1 MKNRKLK
8 FVARNKA
15 NLRLKPV
22 MLAMAAIFPCQ
33 VMASIVVDTNEER
46 KLNVGA
52 AANGTPLININDP
65 NNKGIS
71 HNKYADF
78 NVGQQGIIFNN
89 SMQDGVSATGGF
101 VIKNNQLSSEAQVIL
116 NEVTGAKGSHLA
128 GSMEVF
134 GRRADLIV
142 ANENGITVNGVSTV
156 NANNLTLSTGRVN
169 FDQAGNIQLAVERG
183 NVAVEGTGINTDG
196 LSYFDIV
203 SRSATLSGEIAG
215 TADVKIVTGLNDY
228 DTASRTHSVRSLTGN
243 DTPKVAISGTNLG
256 SMYGNRIQLI
266 STESGAGVT
275 HEGSIVGSQGIEI
288 TADGEINLAATVSK
302 NGNIEIAGKSI
313 TLQNNASTG
322 VGGLSAQGDVI
333 LQALAQLDL
342 KSNVIAETGIIRIN
356 AGSLLQSAASL
367 VAKSG
372 ARTSSAIPSIQINVA
387 DRYVISGTLYA
398 VDSHGNRIEG
408 AQVVLSKGKYV
419 VKVGAQTIDN
429 AIVMSD
435 ARLTSLNGDITITA
449 GMLENNQAVLAAQK
463 GSLIFNLTDSLV
475 NNGTVQANGSIELKG
490 RRLKNGGIFAT
501 TDDLKLTLGTVENTG
516 SMYAERVTITTDE
529 LTNTGETALISAD
542 QMTLDGTT
550 AGKLVVSNS
559 DGATIQSTEGDLTL
573 SHIDSLNNRNATIIA
588 KGALKVSNADKVIND
603 NGKLAGENISIENVN
618 TLENKE
624 GKIAANKEISINNIK
639 KVLNELGA
647 IYAYGDIKFT
657 GVDLLTN
664 SNKSVISSLNGSLYF
679 STLENLKN
687 ISGSVLEA
695 AGMIVASDIGLLQNS
710 SDATLQSMGGVS
722 LENIQTVENAGGILT
737 SLSLI
742 MNNINSLVNKGELAN
757 LQALDII
764 ISKVASVVN
773 QNNAYILA
781 ENILKLTEINS
792 LLNEAASLI
801 QADNLSISA
810 KEITNTGYE
819 STIFGIDELSVKADK
834 VNNSDQAVIVS
845 DNNLSITADV
855 IDNGTEAQISAV
867 NYNLEAS
874 SLKNSG
880 VIVSEDVYGD
890 SVIKVTSLDNKS
902 GAISNMGSLEI
913 SATDIKNEDGYVFG
927 GWSLILNKEGD
938 FSNAEGTMIS
948 SNNLNIN
955 ATGNVSIDKAM
966 ESFGTVN
973 ISGKNI
979 YNNESIV
986 SANNIVITGV
996 KIVNNINSL
1005 IYSMGNTILKAS
1017 DAIINM
1023 LRGNILSQQ
1032 QMVMEAGTI
1041 HNQAGVIRSEG
1052 NMFLDAA
1059 NIYNE
1064 STYKGESWDY
1074 SSYQTGKKTREE
1086 GNNLTWGKTH
1096 SVYISLPGLSS
1107 DIALD
1112 VQAEISSGANL
1123 YINQDSETPAIVKNE
1138 GGLIQAKDNVMVRGD
1153 LYNSSKSSSIN
1164 MLEYLKNPLQDKIAL
1179 YFYHWQASWEKE
1191 VNLVFDTFYDMLNY
1205 LYGNGADRDGNY
1217 EQVDSSS
1224 RMKYDLTIKDLASSH
1239 ALLNEMMNK
1248 MFGEQWKATDHSYMI
1263 QRWGEL
1269 VKGSGESV
1277 GSSGA
1282 GEGGASREI
1291 SLLEKMKIYFLPAE
1305 KASIVAGKNFVHTG
1319 GSFNNGIAPEMA
1331 DGAMEN
1337 KVVNVEIGEEQV
1349 STLEQGYE
1357 VKVNKKNISEISM
1370 GISTLPTIATLTEIK
1385 GLFEKSQAFIDHL
1398 ASIASTSSVNSDTG
1412 ATHTVIPMYET
1423 RLPMIDQSKYYGSDY
1438 FFNSIGYNSS
1448 QPTIVIGDN
1457 YFVSELIRR
1466 QLNESTGS
1474 FFAVK
1479 YNVEGADLVKM
1490 MLDNTIE
1497 LVSSEAGAD
1506 FVTGQPLTQ
1515 DQIANLKQ
1523 DIVWFVTESIDG
1535 VDVMVPRI
1543 YLASNTIEEV
1553 KTYNE
1558 TGSAAIHAGNNVV
1571 VDAENIN
1578 NINGSISSGN
1588 DTWLMAE
1595 GDINNISSGMNAG
1608 ITAGG
1613 SATMVSKSGDITNS
1627 GSGLKAGKDINM
1639 YAEEGDVK
1647 IIASVGRDEDGNQ
1660 KIGAYNDGLNA
1671 KGNINIKAKQV
1682 DITGIEITGG
1692 EKEDNVIRVT
1702 ATEGNVNFN
1711 DVHEVNSSYSYDY
1724 QTNGILTTRTE
1735 EVTESSAKAKANT
1748 VKTGGAFIVD
1758 AAQDAVFAGG
1768 EYNASSGAIMAGNDV
1783 ITKTSQDHSYKERK
1797 VTESSLEFGYK
1808 TDVPGLGASETT
1820 HSSLDGV
1827 DTKEAEYNSQGPEGN
1842 MSNSNTKRPGAAATA
1857 DTASFKAG
1865 LKTKETVTRDSKIT
1879 NKNAN
1884 FNFTNGVDI
1893 EAGNTLDIGGMDLT
1907 VGDSATASLSAE
1919 NIISTKYEDVN
1930 KSSTEVKETFSGI
1943 KGEVHSSLIDAY
1955 NKTDNLID
1963 KSLNQDM
1970 EVDALMTAVE
1980 MGGNVS
1986 NVMLND
1992 LAGGSVSAGWSQKT
2006 EKTETETRTENVNKF
2021 YGGQF
2026 IFNSKKD
2033 TTLTGVDIKA
2043 DQVDI
2048 DVGGD
2053 FSMAAA
2059 KSRTT
2064 ESTSTSSHNVSLAG
2078 SGGGGPTGAGAGV
2091 SVDYSGSTS
2100 QRDIDA
2106 TLYSNSSIDA
2116 NSVHVKVKGNM
2127 EMKGANIKAETADVN
2142 VDGDLKIASMQDTY
2156 RETASSGEWGGSVGV
2171 AITSKGILP
2180 TAAVSGGGGSEEH
2193 SSNVTNKQS
2202 GITATGKVIIKA
2214 GGDLNMT
2221 GAHVISENQT
2231 GSIDVGGVINSQ
2243 ELVDNID
2250 SSGTYGGG
2258 GFGMSYKGTP
2268 TGNFYVDT
2276 LDEVH
2281 KKEQQHNTINLDLSG
2296 NNVKGDINAD
2306 IDKKSTVTQDDKKAG
2321 NNISYTIG
2329 VPSKKKSKKAD
2340 NGADIKKPTDNNAT
2354 NPSHTVTPGSG
2365 NNSAFVR
2372 PGNGGNATVR
2382 PGSGNGST
2390 PQKPGNST
2398 PANKP
2403 SHTID
2408 SGNSNNSAKQ
2418 RPGSGGL
2425 STQQPDISRPASKP
2439 SHTIDSGN
2447 SGNVVKQKPGSN
2459 NSASVEPG
2467 RPSTDPAGP
2476 NSSKPA
2482 KKWPTVEPAKPI
2494 VGGPGSSSRPEGG
2507 NFSNSVKPANNS
2519 PAYQRPDNNSANVK
2533 PGRPSANA
2541 GTADSTTPAKK
2552 WPTVQPAK
2560 PIVGGPGSSSRPD
2573 GGNFANSVKPAN
2585 GSPAHDGA
2593 DAGKWKVLMDNQ
2605 TIEKPIK

>member
-78 NVGQQGIIFNN
+78 NVGQQGVIFNN

-134 GRRADLIV
+134 GRKADLIV

-169 FDQAGNIQLAVERG
+169 YDQGGNIQLAVERG
-183 NVAVEGTGINTDG
+183 NVSVEGAGINTDG

-228 DTASRTHSVRSLTGN
+228 DTASRTHSVRSLTGS
-243 DTPKVAISGTNLG
+243 DTPKVAISGTHLG

-302 NGNIEIAGKSI
+302 NGNIDIAGKSI

-322 VGGLSAQGDVI
+322 MGGLSAQGDVI
-333 LQALAQLDL
+333 LQALAHLDL

-398 VDSHGNRIEG
+398 VDSNGNRIEG

-435 ARLTSLNGDITITA
+435 ARLTSITGDIAITA
-449 GMLENNQAVLAAQK
+449 GTLENNQAVLAAQK

-490 RRLKNGGIFAT
+490 RRLKNGGVFAT
-501 TDDLKLTLGTVENTG
+501 TNDLKLTLGTVENTG
-516 SMYAERVTITTDE
+516 SMYAGRVTITANE
-529 LTNTGETALISAD
+529 LTNAGATAFISAD
-542 QMTLDGTT
+542 KDLTLGGNTVDT
-550 AGKLVVSNS
+550 LVVSNS
-559 DGATIQSTEGDLTL
+559 DGATIQTTEGDITL
-573 SHIDSLNNRNATIIA
+573 RNIDSLSNRNATIVA
-588 KGALKVSNADKVIND
+588 KGTLTVSNADKVTNEKG
-603 NGKLAGENISIENVN
+603 NLAGENISLQNINS
-618 TLENKE
+618 LENQQ
-624 GKIAANKEISINNIK
+624 GNIAAHGHLSIENIK
-639 KVLNELGA
+639 KVLNDLGA
-647 IYAYGDIKFT
+647 IYAKRDVKFT
-657 GVDLLTN
+657 GVDLLSN
-664 SNKSVISSLNGSLYF
+664 SNDSVISSSDGSLYL
-679 STLENLKN
+679 STIENLRN

-695 AGMIVASDIGLLQNS
+695 AGQIVASDIVTVQNS
-710 SDATLQSMGGVS
+710 DDATIQSTGGIR
-722 LENIQTVENAGGILT
+722 LEDIKTIENAGGILT
-737 SLSLI
+737 NLSLI
-742 MNNINSLVNKGELAN
+742 VNNVNSLVNRGELAI

-764 ISKVASVVN
+764 INKASSVVN
-773 QNNAYILA
+773 QDNAAILA
-781 ENILKLTEINS
+781 VDTLKIAEVNS
-792 LLNEAASLI
+792 LLNKAATII
-801 QADNLSISA
+801 QAGNLSIAA
-810 KEITNTGYE
+810 KEVTNTGYE
-819 STIFGIDELSVKADK
+819 STIVGIDNLSITADK
-834 VNNSDQAVIVS
+834 VNNSDQAVILS
-845 DNNLSITADV
+845 DNTLSITADK
-855 IDNGTEAQISAV
+855 IDNGDDAQISAV

-874 SLKNSG
+874 SLKNAG

-913 SATDIKNEDGYVFG
+913 SATDIKNEDGYISG
-927 GWSLILNKEGD
+927 GQLLTINKQGD
-938 FSNAEGTMIS
+938 FSNVEGTMIS
-948 SNNLNIN
+948 ANNLNIN
-955 ATGNVSIDKAM
+955 ATGNVTIDKVM

-973 ISGKNI
+973 ISGKDI

-986 SANNIVITGV
+986 SANNIFITGV

-1023 LRGNILSQQ
+1023 LKGNILSQQ
-1032 QMVMEAGTI
+1032 QMVMEAGII

-1074 SSYQTGKKTREE
+1074 STYQNGFDYYREDN
-1086 GNNLTWGKTH
+1086 GFDWYKTH
-1096 SVYISLPGLSS
+1096 DINISLPGLSS

-1112 VQAEISSGANL
+1112 KQAEISSGASL
-1123 YINQDSETPAIVKNE
+1123 YINQDSDGAAVVKND
-1138 GGLIQAKDNVMVRGD
+1138 GGVIQAKDNILIRGD
-1153 LYNSSKSSSIN
+1153 LYNSSRAVSIT
-1164 MLEYLKNPLQDKIAL
+1164 MLDYLKNQLDIDISLRFRNVTLISDTGHIELRFK
-1179 YFYHWQASWEKE
+1179 
-1191 VNLVFDTFYDMLNY
+1191 TFYDMLSY
-1205 LYGNGADRDGNY
+1205 VYGSGVDIDGNY
-1217 EQVDSSS
+1217 KLIDSSS
-1224 RMKYDLTIKDLASSH
+1224 PMKYDLTLKKLASEHS
-1239 ALLNEMMNK
+1239 LLNEMMNK
-1248 MFGEQWKATDHSYMI
+1248 MFGEQWKASDHSYMR

-1269 VKGSGESV
+1269 TKNMWDST
-1277 GSSGA
+1277 GSSSE
-1282 GEGGASREI
+1282 GEKES
-1291 SLLEKMKIYFLPAE
+1291 SLLKGMKIYFLPAE
-1305 KASIVAGKNFVHTG
+1305 KASIVAGKNFFHTG

-1337 KVVNVEIGEEQV
+1337 KVVNVEVGDETV
-1349 STLEQGYE
+1349 STIEQGYE
-1357 VKVNKKNISEISM
+1357 VKVNRKNISEISM

-1385 GLFEKSQAFIDHL
+1385 GLFEKSQAFIDYL
-1398 ASIASTSSVNSDTG
+1398 ASIASTSSVKSDTG

-1438 FFNSIGYNSS
+1438 FFNAVGYNSS

-1515 DQIANLKQ
+1515 DQIASLKQ

-1543 YLASNTIEEV
+1543 YLASNTVEEV

-1613 SATMVSKSGDITNS
+1613 SASMISKSGDITNS
-1627 GSGLKAGKDINM
+1627 GSGLKAGKDINI
-1639 YAEEGDVK
+1639 YAEEGDVN
-1647 IIASVGRDEDGNQ
+1647 IIASVGRDEGGNQ

-1692 EKEDNVIRVT
+1692 EKEGNVIRVT

-1711 DVHEVNSSYSYDY
+1711 DVHEVKSSYSYNH
-1724 QTNGILTTRTE
+1724 QVSGLLTTRTE

-1748 VKTGGAFIVD
+1748 VNTGGAFIVD

-1820 HSSLDGV
+1820 HSSLGGV
-1827 DTKEAEYNSQGPEGN
+1827 DTKEAEYNAQGPEGN

-1865 LKTKETVTRDSKIT
+1865 LKTKETVTTDSKIT

-1907 VGDSATASLSAE
+1907 VGDSATANLSAE

-1943 KGEVHSSLIDAY
+1943 KGEAHSSLIDAY
-1955 NKTDNLID
+1955 NKTDHLID

-1992 LAGGSVSAGWSQKT
+1992 LAGGSVSAGWSQTT
-2006 EKTETETRTENVNKF
+2006 EKKETETRTENINNF
-2021 YGGQF
+2021 YGGQ
-2026 IFNSKKD
+2026 INFNSKKD
-2033 TTLTGVDIKA
+2033 TRLTGVDIKA
-2043 DQVDI
+2043 GEVNI
-2048 DVGGD
+2048 DAGGD
-2053 FSMAAA
+2053 FHMEAA

-2064 ESTSTSSHNVSLAG
+2064 ESTSTSSNNVSIAA
-2078 SGGGGPTGAGAGV
+2078 SGGGGFTGAGAGV
-2091 SVDYSGSTS
+2091 SVDYSGSIS

-2116 NSVHVKVKGNM
+2116 NSINVKVKGNM
-2127 EMKGANIKAETADVN
+2127 EMKGANFKAETADVN
-2142 VDGDLKIASMQDTY
+2142 VDGDLKITSLQDTY
-2156 RETASSGEWGGSVGV
+2156 RETASSGEWGGSIGV

-2193 SSNVTNKQS
+2193 SSNITHKQS
-2202 GITATGKVIIKA
+2202 GITTTEKVNIKV
-2214 GGDLNMT
+2214 GGDLDMT

-2243 ELVDNID
+2243 ELVDNTD
-2250 SSGTYGGG
+2250 SAGTYGGG

-2268 TGNFYVDT
+2268 TANIYVNT

-2296 NNVKGDINAD
+2296 NNVKGDINTDAD
-2306 IDKKSTVTQDDKKAG
+2306 KMSTVTQDDKKAG

-2329 VPSKKKSKKAD
+2329 IPSKKKNKKAD
-2340 NGADIKKPTDNNAT
+2340 SGADTKKTTDNNVT
-2354 NPSHTVTPGSG
+2354 KPSHNVTPGSG
-2365 NNSAFVR
+2365 NNSAIVR
-2372 PGNGGNATVR
+2372 PGNGGNAKVR

-2418 RPGSGGL
+2418 RPGSGGS
-2425 STQQPDISRPASKP
+2425 STQQPGINRPASKP

-2467 RPSTDPAGP
+2467 RPSTNPAGP

-2482 KKWPTVEPAKPI
+2482 KKWPTVEPVKPI

-2507 NFSNSVKPANNS
+2507 NFANSVKPANNS

-2541 GTADSTTPAKK
+2541 ATADSTTPAKK
-2552 WPTVQPAK
+2552 WPTVQPTK

-2605 TIEKPIK
+2605 TIEKPTK